1 MTSEVR
7 RFAVLGAT
15 GSVGRQTL
23 EVLAWHPTR
32 FRPTVLAAGTDSDA
46 FREQVHRVGPSLAVV
61 RQARERDWLPAGTE
75 LAVGPDALIDAATR
89 HDVDLVVVEGANH
102 GFDIKDGK
110 LTPEGELA
118 SVRVLDW
125 LARHFS

>member
-1 MTSEVR
+1 MSQST
-7 RFAVLGAT
+7 RFADSL
-15 GSVGRQTL
+15 R
-23 EVLAWHPTR
+23 
-32 FRPTVLAAGTDSDA
+32 AAGN
-46 FREQVHRVGPSLAVV
+46 
-61 RQARERDWLPAGTE
+61 
-75 LAVGPDALIDAATR
+75 
-89 HDVDLVVVEGANH
+89 DVDLVVVEGANH